1 MVTFRKR
8 RTGAIAAAA
17 IAAVIAASP
26 ALAADVLRI
35 GLLKSAGST
44 AVYLAQDKGY
54 FAAEGL
60 DAQFMFFDAAQP
72 IAVAA
77 VANGIDIGSVGTSAG
92 MFSLGAQGVLK
103 LIGGQSREYP
113 GFQTLAFLE
122 SNKAYAG
129 GLKSYAQLGGHSVAV
144 AQIGSGSHYSVTL
157 IAAKYGVPLDQ
168 IRILPLQSISNQL
181 SAVTGGEADAAVIAG
196 TPVLP
201 AIERGDVRLMGWV
214 GDAVPWQI
222 GAIFT
227 STKFDTEHH
236 DLVERFLRA
245 FRKGAQE
252 YHDAFTG
259 PDEKRRDGPSAPAV
273 LAVMAKYTGQPA
285 DRLKQAIAYIDP
297 KGRLDLKDMQ
307 RQIDWFVSQG
317 LLKGQPKIDDMI
329 DKRTVVPLPN

>member
-1 MVTFRKR
+1 MAYWRSF
-8 RTGAIAAAA
+8 
-17 IAAVIAASP
+17 AVFALALP
-26 ALAADVLRI
+26 ALALPAHAADTIKI

-60 DAQFMFFDAAQP
+60 DAQFTFFDAAQP

-77 VANGIDIGSVGTSAG
+77 VAGGIDIGSVGTSAG

-103 LIGGQSREYP
+103 LIGGQSREHP

-122 SNKAYAG
+122 SNKAYAS

-157 IAAKYGVPLDQ
+157 IAANYHVPLAS
-168 IRILPLQSISNQL
+168 IRILPLQSIPNQL
-181 SAVTGGEADAAVIAG
+181 SAVTGGQADFAVIAG
-196 TPVLP
+196 TPALP
-201 AIERGDVRLMGWV
+201 AIARGDVRLMGWV

-227 STKFDTEHH
+227 ATKFDDEHH
-236 DLVERFLRA
+236 DVVERFLRA
-245 FRKGAQE
+245 FRKGAKE

-259 PDEKRRDGPSAPAV
+259 PGETRADGPTAPAV

-285 DRLKQAIAYIDP
+285 ERLKQAIAYIDP
-297 KGRLDLKDMQ
+297 DGRLDLKDMR
-307 RQIDWFVSQG
+307 RQIDWFRSQG
-317 LLKGQPKIDDMI
+317 LLKGAPKIEDMI
-329 DKRTVVPLPN
+329 DKRTVIPLPN

>member
-1 MVTFRKR
+1 MVIFGYR
-8 RTGAIAAAA
+8 AVAALLALLGLAA
-17 IAAVIAASP
+17 P
-26 ALAADVLRI
+26 ALAADTIHI

-44 AVYLAQDKGY
+44 AVYLAQERGY

-60 DAQFMFFDAAQP
+60 DAQFLFFDAAEP

-77 VANGIDIGSVGTSAG
+77 VAGGIEIGSVGTSAG

-129 GLKSYAQLGGHSVAV
+129 GLKSYADLGGHSIAV

-157 IAAKYGVPLDQ
+157 IAAKYGVPLDS
-168 IRILPLQSISNQL
+168 IRILPLQSIPNQL
-181 SAVTGGEADAAVIAG
+181 SAVTGGQADAAVIAG

-214 GDAVPWQI
+214 GDAAAWQI

-227 STKFDTEHH
+227 ATKLDNEHH

-245 FRKGAQE
+245 FRKGAAD
-252 YHDAFTG
+252 YHAAFIG
-259 PDEKRRDGPSAPAV
+259 PGEKRQDGPTAPDV
-273 LAVMAKYTGQPA
+273 LAVMSKYTGQPA
-285 DRLKQAIAYIDP
+285 ERLKQGIAYIDP
-297 KGRLDLKDMQ
+297 EGRLDLKDMQ

-317 LLKGQPKIDDMI
+317 LLKGHPKIEDMI
-329 DKRTVVPLPN
+329 DKRTVVALPN